1 MNVAKVAITGS
12 TGFVGSNIASIL
24 IASGHQVSGLG
35 RRAPDFE
42 VPWPVEV
49 VDFASVESIAE
60 ALDGFDVVIHCA
72 IANEFNRLV
81 EDRTFA
87 YDSLVGMT
95 SKVVTAANSVGAKPV
110 YISTDWVM
118 DGTQHRATE
127 LDYGN
132 SVNFYGFL
140 KALGEQVMR
149 DLAPTNGAICR
160 IAGVMG
166 RHQLAESPR
175 AQDVGFGYFVHSL
188 VEALSKGEVFEVWG
202 GEHVNKITTP
212 SLAAEIGAQI
222 ERVIT
227 KNASGTF
234 HLVCDD
240 AVSRMDLASLVCEV
254 FELDPDLIIEIES
267 PEAERFPGPVPV
279 DSSLDNR
286 LTKFAL
292 GIAPQSIRQILE
304 AFRAE
309 LESNQVK
316 SITQPLAKE
325 PKQE

>member
-1 MNVAKVAITGS
+1 LAKIAITGS

-24 IASGHQVSGLG
+24 MGAGHEVIGLG
-35 RRAPDFE
+35 RRVPAVEAP
-42 VPWPVEV
+42 WV
-49 VDFASVESIAE
+49 VNVVNFDDIESIA
-60 ALDGFDVVIHCA
+60 AAMVGVDVVIHCA

-81 EDRTFA
+81 ADRLFA

-95 SKVVTAANSVGAKPV
+95 NRVVRAANIVAAKPI

-118 DGTQHRATE
+118 DGSQHKATE

-166 RHQLAESPR
+166 RHQLTESPR
-175 AQDVGFGYFVHSL
+175 SQDVGFGYFVHSL
-188 VEALSKGEVFEVWG
+188 VEKLSDSEEFEVWG
-202 GEHVNKITTP
+202 GEHVNQITTP
-212 SLAAEIGAQI
+212 SLASEIGAQI
-222 ERVIT
+222 ERVIA
-227 KNASGTF
+227 KNAIGTF

-240 AVSRMDLASLVCEV
+240 AVSRMELANLVCEV
-254 FELDPDLIIEIES
+254 FELDSTLIREIES

-286 LTKFAL
+286 LTKMVLELEA
-292 GIAPQSIRQILE
+292 QSIRQILE
-304 AFRAE
+304 VFRTE
-309 LESNQVK
+309 LESNKIK
-316 SITQPLAKE
+316 SITQPLDKVSKE
-325 PKQE
+325 E